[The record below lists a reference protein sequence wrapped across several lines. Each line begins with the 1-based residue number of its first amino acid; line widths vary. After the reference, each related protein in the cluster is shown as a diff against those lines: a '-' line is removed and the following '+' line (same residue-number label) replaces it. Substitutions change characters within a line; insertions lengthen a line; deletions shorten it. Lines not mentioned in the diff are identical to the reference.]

1 MKIFA
6 ERLKELRKEKNL
18 TQNEFAKILHI
29 KQQSY
34 ARYEL
39 NTSEPSYEMLVKI
52 ANFFEVSTD
61 YLLGKSDF

>member
-1 MKIFA
+1 MTIFA
-6 ERLKELRKEKNL
+6 QRLKELRKEKKL
-18 TQNEFAKILHI
+18 SQAEFANILHI

-39 NTSEPSYEMLVKI
+39 DTSEPSYEMLVQI

-61 YLLGKSDF
+61 FLLGLKDY